1 MSKYEI
7 TLTPLRGGD
16 SKILYDWINDRELR
30 IKSSYYTPI
39 SEIQHEKWFEHIQT
53 NDSVFIFAIRC
64 KGRCNDQLF
73 GTCQLYNINWVYRSA
88 MIQIRIGP
96 AYQHQGVGSQ
106 AIQKLLGFAFNDLNL
121 NRIYLDVF
129 ETNTNAIGLYEKMG
143 FTREGLLRQA
153 IYIDGEYRNMII
165 MGLTREE
172 WKK

>member
-1 MSKYEI
+1 
-7 TLTPLRGGD
+7 
-16 SKILYDWINDRELR
+16 
-30 IKSSYYTPI
+30 
-39 SEIQHEKWFEHIQT
+39 
-53 NDSVFIFAIRC
+53 
-64 KGRCNDQLF
+64 
-73 GTCQLYNINWVYRSA
+73 